1 MTWCPLLWPIGSL
14 LVHTRARRFARPS
27 GLPRDATMSIVSSF
41 TSSPRPALA
50 PSGAPRRSR
59 PRPATDRRPAAPASR
74 SDVATRARSS
84 PASTSD
90 AAPSPPAPVSRRAF
104 ALAAAAAAAALAPPA
119 RADDDDDLDEDAAQ
133 AAIEASMRDVLKA
146 QSGEQTYPR
155 QTAFGAPGQPMQASF
170 EVSSLWSVSPK
181 TVVVG
186 SGAKDASLATWTDVV
201 DPVNGKV
208 IQGVSMFVTPGYRT
222 PNITDLG
229 APENVPVA
237 KALGLDG
244 DDSYRRADMLGS
256 AKRVAPDGQTYYDW
270 EMVASPPPK
279 QCPSAVGCLYP
290 DHIYLMSATVR
301 DGNLYVLS
309 VDAFPE
315 NWRQAGNNLR
325 RVRGSFEVR
334 PTPIGVE
341 GETTVPAETETEP
354 VATQ

>member
-1 MTWCPLLWPIGSL
+1 
-14 LVHTRARRFARPS
+14 
-27 GLPRDATMSIVSSF
+27 MSIVSSF
-41 TSSPRPALA
+41 ASSPRPALA

-59 PRPATDRRPAAPASR
+59 PRPATDRRPAASASR
-74 SDVATRARSS
+74 SDVAARARAS

-90 AAPSPPAPVSRRAF
+90 AASSPPAPVSRRAF
-104 ALAAAAAAAALAPPA
+104 ALAAATAALAPPA
-119 RADDDDDLDEDAAQ
+119 RADDDDDDLDEDAAQ

-301 DGNLYVLS
+301 DGDLYVLS

>member
-1 MTWCPLLWPIGSL
+1 
-14 LVHTRARRFARPS
+14 
-27 GLPRDATMSIVSSF
+27 MSVVSSF
-41 TSSPRPALA
+41 ASSTRPALA
-50 PSGAPRRSR
+50 PSGAPRRAR
-59 PRPATDRRPAAPASR
+59 ARPATERRPAAPASR
-74 SDVATRARSS
+74 SDVATRARAS

-90 AAPSPPAPVSRRAF
+90 AAPSAPAPVSRRAF

-119 RADDDDDLDEDAAQ
+119 RADDDDDDLDEDAAQ

-155 QTAFGAPGQPMQASF
+155 QTAFGAPGQPMQGSF
-170 EVSSLWSVSPK
+170 EVSSLWTVSPK
-181 TVVVG
+181 TVTVG
-186 SGAKDASLATWTDVV
+186 SGANAASLATWTDVV

-208 IQGVSMFVTPGYRT
+208 IQGVSLFVTPGYRT
-222 PNITDLG
+222 PDITDLG

-256 AKRVAPDGQTYYDW
+256 ARRVAADGQVYYDW

-301 DGNLYVLS
+301 DGDLYVLS

-334 PTPIGVE
+334 PTPVVVE
-341 GETTVPAETETEP
+341 EEATVPAGTDAEP
-354 VATQ
+354 AAP

>member
-1 MTWCPLLWPIGSL
+1 
-14 LVHTRARRFARPS
+14 
-27 GLPRDATMSIVSSF
+27 MSIVSSF
-41 TSSPRPALA
+41 ASSPRPALA

-74 SDVATRARSS
+74 SDVATRARAS
-84 PASTSD
+84 PASTLD

-119 RADDDDDLDEDAAQ
+119 RADDDDDDLDEDAAQ

-181 TVVVG
+181 AVVVG

-237 KALGLDG
+237 KALGLDVYAEG
-244 DDSYRRADMLGS
+244 IENDVQRATII
-256 AKRVAPDGQTYYDW
+256 A
-270 EMVASPPPK
+270 E
-279 QCPSAVGCLYP
+279 GCDYWQGFLRAQP
-290 DHIYLMSATVR
+290 MKSEEVMA
-301 DGNLYVLS
+301 LS
-309 VDAFPE
+309 RTA
-315 NWRQAGNNLR
+315 RGAGH
-325 RVRGSFEVR
+325 G
-334 PTPIGVE
+334 
-341 GETTVPAETETEP
+341 
-354 VATQ
+354 